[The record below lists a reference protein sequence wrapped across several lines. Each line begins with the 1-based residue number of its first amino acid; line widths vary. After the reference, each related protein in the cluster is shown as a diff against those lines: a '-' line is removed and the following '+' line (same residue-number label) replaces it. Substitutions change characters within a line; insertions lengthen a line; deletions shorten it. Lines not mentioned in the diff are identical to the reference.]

1 MSPAAPSAA
10 GGSLL
15 ADGDAQDNILGSAG
29 RADASEPGV
38 PLALECARALRGEPR
53 AGIPSISGDA
63 ARARDDVGAAVQG
76 ANRSPSVT

>member
-15 ADGDAQDNILGSAG
+15 ADGDAQGNILGSAG

-38 PLALECARALRGEPR
+38 PLALECARALRDEPH

-63 ARARDDVGAAVQG
+63 ARARDDVGAVYKAPTGPLV
-76 ANRSPSVT
+76 